1 MKKLRECIKS
11 GEDFKKFTDML
22 VLRVGK
28 GEAVSDAP
36 MVDGLIIGFIV
47 STYSFNQDL
56 VLDKYM
62 GRVLDG
68 TMQKLEQIS
77 IWLCNNEG
85 RLIKLYNDLN

>member
-47 STYSFNQDL
+47 STYSFTQDL

>member
-47 STYSFNQDL
+47 STYSFTQDL

-68 TMQKLEQIS
+68 TMQKLEQIT

-85 RLIKLYNDLN
+85 KLIELYNDLN

>member
-1 MKKLRECIKS
+1 MERLRKCVKS

-47 STYSFNQDL
+47 STYSFTQDL
-56 VLDKYM
+56 VLGKYI

>member
-36 MVDGLIIGFIV
+36 MVDGLIIGFIA
-47 STYSFNQDL
+47 STYSFTQDI

-68 TMQKLEQIS
+68 TMQKLEQIT

-85 RLIKLYNDLN
+85 KLIELYNDLN

>member
-11 GEDFKKFTDML
+11 GEDFKKFTDMI

-47 STYSFNQDL
+47 STYSFTQDL

>member
-22 VLRVGK
+22 ILRVGK
-28 GEAVSDAP
+28 GEAVSDSP
-36 MVDGLIIGFIV
+36 MLDGLVIGFIV
-47 STYSFNQDL
+47 STYSFTQDL

-68 TMQKLEQIS
+68 TMQKLEQIT

-85 RLIKLYNDLN
+85 KLIELYKDLN